1 MKVMRPWL
9 VAPRTIEY
17 REQEI
22 NLTPDT
28 VLGRPQLLGYDGE
41 RDEATDDEDDL
52 GQAIVAH
59 VPDHRFLAHP

>member
-22 NLTPDT
+22 NLTSDT
-28 VLGRPQLLGYDGE
+28 VMVRHMCTAPSQGTGIHRYRGE
-41 RDEATDDEDDL
+41 EYGKSIYK
-52 GQAIVAH
+52 GQV
-59 VPDHRFLAHP
+59 